1 MRGLGKLARRR
12 QVREY
17 IFQEKVDIVGLQE
30 TVKEE
35 FTSGFLQEL
44 SGGLNFS
51 WNWLPAKGKSGGIL
65 LGIKGDFLE
74 MEACS
79 LGDTAFR

>member
-51 WNWLPAKGKSGGIL
+51 
-65 LGIKGDFLE
+65 LE
-74 MEACS
+74 LATC
-79 LGDTAFR
+79 